1 MVMKKATVDGKPK
14 NVTNKS
20 TRGKSSESSLPL
32 VDKNGNMLPAETK
45 GKRDEKCQVK
55 RQGIKTINTIDSKGS
70 NTQEI
75 TTHIAEDGTV
85 YELDDCVYID
95 SQRPD
100 VPFFICA
107 IKEFKMAPKREC
119 VYVGVK
125 WFYRPSEV
133 PESVYQLLVQD
144 RNTEN
149 GSQDHI
155 LEDPSVKERE
165 LFVSDAVDSYAVSA
179 LRGKCRVKC
188 LSDVS
193 SLKEFISQNDHFFF
207 VLRYNPE
214 TRRLANHKGE
224 IRVGPS
230 HQVPLPE
237 CQPKPLAVDEL
248 AREPPKEELTWK
260 PTLEDYDLMMF
271 IGAARSMAQYA
282 GICKEGDTNKG
293 LTAAARDATTINALK
308 VLHKSKYDTARALQ
322 SLVKRPFPKTSR
334 MDWSEDD
341 NKKFVKGLRQFGKN
355 FYKIRKELLP
365 EKETGDLV
373 EYYYIWKK
381 TPSAMSSRPHRRRR
395 HNVLRRRNCTRS
407 TKTSSS
413 EFVELSSCSEDDYDS
428 EDSDKDFSLY
438 CCRHCYSSKSRSWHH
453 GGYERSILCSTCLE
467 YFKKYGVMRKLEG
480 PRNPPEHMFKGRGK
494 ENEVDYFIN
503 GKQLRSRRST
513 PNTSSSLRY
522 GRTKTCSPVDTTTR
536 ESPISGR
543 KLTRLSKPG
552 SPSGASTGSN
562 TSSSGSNKKTQAS
575 KRRRPKRNTD
585 SILENTLPQKRKKSV
600 SRESDEELETD
611 QSERNSS
618 PMVEQVATPLG
629 GDVTSISS
637 RTSTNE
643 ETCLSPSP
651 ESIDDAERVI
661 DSGKFAAR
669 NVPDGKS
676 CARTGLPFTCKKLEK
691 TAVTGDRSLKEKKI
705 ENEGS
710 SSCTARSQ
718 KSEMKSSSEI
728 ITSSNMSLHQEE
740 QRKYLAGG
748 MRYPY
753 PGIPGAHAASI
764 MTHMPVQL
772 HGDTSVL
779 PWLRPGPGAM
789 KDFETWYS
797 PHKAASLNRGNSGMP
812 PAILHPSSLLDR
824 SSPLHKDGGIL
835 FPGGHIPGVPPPVGT
850 DPITGLH
857 HSHSHFHTHYHV
869 HPDHQPRSPSVA
881 LEPNLL
887 WRNPQHEMWLHP
899 NAGIPAG
906 HPHAGLPPTHPRHL
920 VNHTDDIPSVPPPY
934 FHGLCPPPPRE
945 FQFQHELMMS
955 QGLKMEYNLSLY
967 PQLLAREQLMRFAR
981 PQGSRIENELRRLET
996 GEEPNLLHRT
1006 DPRVMRSPAL
1016 RNLEN
1021 GIFHSSNPILE
1032 TIDLSKDD

>member
-1 MVMKKATVDGKPK
+1 MVVKKPSGDGKAK
-14 NVTNKS
+14 NGGSKS
-20 TRGKSSESSLPL
+20 TRGKANEANL
-32 VDKNGNMLPAETK
+32 VDKNGNMLTGVPAETK

-55 RQGIKTINTIDSKGS
+55 RQGMKTINSTDSKGS

-75 TTHIAEDGTV
+75 ITTYEADDGTV

-107 IKEFKMAPKREC
+107 IKELKMCKREC

-149 GSQDHI
+149 GSRDHI

-165 LFVSDAVDSYAVSA
+165 LFVSDAVDTYSVNA

-230 HQVPLPE
+230 HQVLLPE
-237 CQPKPLAVDEL
+237 CKPKSLAADEL
-248 AREPPKEELTWK
+248 AQEPSMEDLTWK
-260 PTLEDYDLMMF
+260 PTLDDCDLKMF
-271 IGAARSMAQYA
+271 IRAARSMAQYA

-293 LTAAARDATTINALK
+293 LIAAARDATTINALQ
-308 VLHKSKYDTARALQ
+308 VLHKSKYDTDRALQ

-334 MDWSEDD
+334 MNWTEDD

-395 HNVLRRRNCTRS
+395 HNVLRRRNITRS

-413 EFVELSSCSEDDYDS
+413 EFVELSSCSEDDEYHS

-438 CCRHCYSSKSRSWHH
+438 CCRHCYSGKSKSWHH
-453 GGYERSILCSTCLE
+453 GGYERLILCSPCLE

-480 PRNPPEHMFKGRGK
+480 TRDPPPHMFKGMLGK

-522 GRTKTCSPVDTTTR
+522 GRTKACSPVDAVAAR
-536 ESPISGR
+536 DSPLPGR

-562 TSSSGSNKKTQAS
+562 TSSSGSNKT
-575 KRRRPKRNTD
+575 
-585 SILENTLPQKRKKSV
+585 
-600 SRESDEELETD
+600 
-611 QSERNSS
+611 
-618 PMVEQVATPLG
+618 
-629 GDVTSISS
+629 
-637 RTSTNE
+637 
-643 ETCLSPSP
+643 
-651 ESIDDAERVI
+651 
-661 DSGKFAAR
+661 
-669 NVPDGKS
+669 
-676 CARTGLPFTCKKLEK
+676 
-691 TAVTGDRSLKEKKI
+691 
-705 ENEGS
+705 
-710 SSCTARSQ
+710 
-718 KSEMKSSSEI
+718 
-728 ITSSNMSLHQEE
+728 
-740 QRKYLAGG
+740 
-748 MRYPY
+748 
-753 PGIPGAHAASI
+753 
-764 MTHMPVQL
+764 
-772 HGDTSVL
+772 
-779 PWLRPGPGAM
+779 
-789 KDFETWYS
+789 
-797 PHKAASLNRGNSGMP
+797 
-812 PAILHPSSLLDR
+812 
-824 SSPLHKDGGIL
+824 
-835 FPGGHIPGVPPPVGT
+835 
-850 DPITGLH
+850 
-857 HSHSHFHTHYHV
+857 
-869 HPDHQPRSPSVA
+869 
-881 LEPNLL
+881 
-887 WRNPQHEMWLHP
+887 
-899 NAGIPAG
+899 
-906 HPHAGLPPTHPRHL
+906 
-920 VNHTDDIPSVPPPY
+920 
-934 FHGLCPPPPRE
+934 
-945 FQFQHELMMS
+945 
-955 QGLKMEYNLSLY
+955 
-967 PQLLAREQLMRFAR
+967 
-981 PQGSRIENELRRLET
+981 
-996 GEEPNLLHRT
+996 
-1006 DPRVMRSPAL
+1006 
-1016 RNLEN
+1016 
-1021 GIFHSSNPILE
+1021 
-1032 TIDLSKDD
+1032 